1 MTASL
6 WARLARSRDGNFG
19 LMTAVLLPVLLG
31 SAGVALDFSNAMQIK
46 SKMQGLADAA
56 ALAAASS
63 MAQKNISE
71 TDAQELATD
80 YLAGQIL
87 ANGIDANATPEEKAE
102 QEDAIRKATAVSAKT
117 TTNSASS
124 KGYTVALN
132 TKYTM
137 KLNPIT
143 SLIGG
148 SSITLNIAATAS
160 SSSETTTGISMYLA
174 LDRSGSMSFVTTVK
188 NSLKSSCVNY
198 TATNW
203 AWKDTLWPSS
213 PCYIR
218 KIEALQTA
226 ATALFSSLQT
236 SDPKSTLVRVGA
248 VSYNDEAQSP
258 TAMAWGTTN
267 AAKYVADLPSV
278 PTGGTDATDA
288 MTLAFEA
295 LKASN
300 TTEATAHTAKGNA
313 TFNRFIV
320 LMTDGEMT
328 GNSSNWNNSLDKKV
342 RTECATA
349 KADGIKIFTV
359 AFMAPDRGK
368 SLLSTCAS
376 ASDYYY
382 EPEDMTDLVN
392 AFGDIANKAAKSS
405 VRLTN

>member
-1 MTASL
+1 MTASV
-6 WARLARSRDGNFG
+6 WARFAKSRDGNFG
-19 LMTAVLLPVLLG
+19 LMTAVLLPILLG

-63 MAQKNISE
+63 MAQKNMSE

-87 ANGIDANATPEEKAE
+87 ANGIDANATPEEKAAQ
-102 QEDAIRKATAVSAKT
+102 QEAIRKATAVSAKT

-148 SSITLNIAATAS
+148 QSITLNIAATAS
-160 SSSETTTGISMYLA
+160 SSSETTNGISMYLA
-174 LDRSGSMSFVTTVK
+174 LDRSGSMSFVTTDK
-188 NSLKSSCVNY
+188 NSLKSICDNY
-198 TATNW
+198 TS
-203 AWKDTLWPSS
+203 DRWPYIAFYK

-226 ATALFSSLQT
+226 ATALFSSLKT
-236 SDPKSTLVRVGA
+236 SDPKNTLVRVGA

-258 TAMAWGTTN
+258 SAMAWGTTN
-267 AAKYVADLPSV
+267 ASKYVTDLPSV

-288 MTLAFEA
+288 MTLAIDA

-313 TFNRFIV
+313 SFNRFIV

-328 GNSSNWNNSLDKKV
+328 GNSSNWNSSLDKKV
-342 RTECATA
+342 RSQCETA
-349 KADGIKIFTV
+349 KADGIKVFTV